1 MDELRPTA
9 FGMARRYAKLT
20 AAGAMAYYKQELK
33 QFVAEEIL
41 RYSFPEGKPTAE
53 EKLPAGLQAHVDRL
67 VNSEPANTW
76 GKRYRDLN
84 FPPKADFIASL

>member
-1 MDELRPTA
+1 
-9 FGMARRYAKLT
+9 
-20 AAGAMAYYKQELK
+20 MAYYKQELK

-41 RYSFPEGKPTAE
+41 KYSFPNGKAASQ
-53 EKLPAGLQAHVDRL
+53 EKPLPPGLQAHVDRL
-67 VNSEPANTW
+67 VKSGPVNTW